1 MPSTIYLHRID
12 PEPAGLIETHGLVG
26 DDLVVEPLARVLFNP
41 SNVLACANLVGSYS
55 MFGRILCIKL
65 RCLLIQ
71 LER

>member
-41 SNVLACANLVGSYS
+41 SNVAQ
-55 MFGRILCIKL
+55 ILLDHTVCSGGFFVSNYDVY
-65 RCLLIQ
+65 
-71 LER
+71 